1 MIMIIN
7 QISFD
12 FSALNPEAWTVF
24 IVGWIVV
31 FASLIA
37 LTYIFIFMPN
47 ILGIKQKHKEFVE
60 RRKEQKAKRI
70 NNTNEEVKE
79 NQWDDMITGE
89 LTAAISYALHLYFDE
104 LHDEEERKLTVVHKS
119 RKYSPWNSK
128 IYNVMNFRR

>member
-1 MIMIIN
+1 V
-7 QISFD
+7 SFD

-31 FASLIA
+31 FVSLTA
-37 LTYIFIFMPN
+37 LSYIFKFMPD
-47 ILGIKQKHKEFVE
+47 ILGIRQRHKEFVAK
-60 RRKEQKAKRI
+60 RKEQKSEKLY
-70 NNTNEEVKE
+70 NKNEQAVE
-79 NQWDDMITGE
+79 NQWDDIITGE

-104 LHDEEERKLTVVHKS
+104 LHDEEQRKLTVVHKS